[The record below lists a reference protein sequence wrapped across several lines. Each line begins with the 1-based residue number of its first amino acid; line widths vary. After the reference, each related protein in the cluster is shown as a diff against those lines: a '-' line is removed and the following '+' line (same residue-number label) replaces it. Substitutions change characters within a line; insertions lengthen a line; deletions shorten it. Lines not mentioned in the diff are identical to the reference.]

1 MSAVLDLHDD
11 ETRAPA
17 ALAGPRT
24 DTLAE
29 SVVVLLILAAVQRIV
44 GFVRGVLVCRWL
56 SPQELGQWDMAFGF
70 LTLGAPLVVLGL
82 PGSFGRYVEY
92 FRQRGQLG
100 RLLRRTATACIA
112 LTVLAVLTVCL
123 ARPFFSTIVFGRPDE
138 IQLMLVLAVCLAVV
152 IAFNYLTELLT
163 ALRMA

>member
-1 MSAVLDLHDD
+1 MSAIL
-11 ETRAPA
+11 ETPNDAA
-17 ALAGPRT
+17 ALSNQLNADSSPPNRKAALRT
-24 DTLAE
+24 DAL
-29 SVVVLLILAAVQRIV
+29 SDSIIVLLILAAVQRIV

-100 RLLRRTATACIA
+100 RLLRRTATAC
-112 LTVLAVLTVCL
+112 
-123 ARPFFSTIVFGRPDE
+123 
-138 IQLMLVLAVCLAVV
+138 
-152 IAFNYLTELLT
+152 
-163 ALRMA
+163 